1 MTGLQISLCFQEKRE
16 LRLCFL
22 RRDQEGTTPVKEKL
36 HGVLGKKGHTQLH
49 NNFYTPQP
57 HETAEFLCFQGVMSA
72 KKQYLDLNEPYFI
85 IYCCITYC
93 HSKTQW
99 VKTTANIYHLTQFL
113 WVKNS
118 GTAQPDYSGSRS
130 LMRLQSKY
138 QQLWLQSSEGL
149 TGVRESTSK
158 VAYSQ
163 GWRVGAGYWQ
173 KASSPEHVD
182 LSAQLLASPR
192 MRHPREQVRDGNVQ
206 CAFFFFFFFWTQS
219 QKSYIIISPGFYLS
233 HRQPWYDVGRGYTR
247 A

>member
-1 MTGLQISLCFQEKRE
+1 ML
-16 LRLCFL
+16 
-22 RRDQEGTTPVKEKL
+22 
-36 HGVLGKKGHTQLH
+36 LGCHVSKKT
-49 NNFYTPQP
+49 
-57 HETAEFLCFQGVMSA
+57 
-72 KKQYLDLNEPYFI
+72 QYLDLNEPYFI

-118 GTAQPDYSGSRS
+118 GTAQPDHSGSRS

-206 CAFFFFFFFWTQS
+206 CVFFFFFFWTQS

-233 HRQPWYDVGRGYTR
+233 HRHICLAEQLSLQIILKTQFNL
-247 A
+247 